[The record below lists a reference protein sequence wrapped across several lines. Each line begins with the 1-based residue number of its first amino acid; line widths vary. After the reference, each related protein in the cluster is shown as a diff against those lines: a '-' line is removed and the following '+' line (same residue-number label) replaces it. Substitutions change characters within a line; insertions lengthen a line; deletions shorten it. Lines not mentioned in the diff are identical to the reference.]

1 MLFSLYLFIV
11 WFTCDLLARFATDWF
26 WKQAAQP
33 SQQTFTFVKSFSK
46 VNIGKKVGMPK
57 PEVEAKK
64 KDNPKISQASPSY
77 DHKPENG
84 KMVKVSEIILTSTS
98 PRKA

>member
-1 MLFSLYLFIV
+1 
-11 WFTCDLLARFATDWF
+11 
-26 WKQAAQP
+26 
-33 SQQTFTFVKSFSK
+33 
-46 VNIGKKVGMPK
+46 MPK